1 MDNKDLNIQN
11 YSISDIFDILE
22 VDNNDFI
29 KAVEMCDEYIEH
41 FDGQSNEVMSN
52 FFLQI
57 KDKLQEYVSDNNINV
72 YNFDDIYETDVN
84 NEDQQNIDVGN
95 LYERLDEFDISGS
108 GSGSGSGNDED
119 NNDNNTNDAIYASL
133 SELENVDSLEET
145 NTSTINN
152 IGAEYNSN
160 NNKNIYMIGYE
171 DGNIIYDSSD
181 NENPGF
187 INTYDTSGGFDSL
200 NSMVVATSTTNLV
213 IDSQFRPI
221 NNEANDF
228 TIDLSEP
235 LVDVVSIE
243 LQYYQFVYSLYN
255 IDADHN
261 TNNFFITDLAGELYT
276 INIDSGLYKTQQ
288 QLVEKI
294 NTTVV
299 TFFTG
304 SSIFN
309 NNFPDLSGNLDT
321 LIVFSYNELT
331 GKTTVKIRNC
341 FKYIKFFDL
350 NIMSGNGRLNY
361 NLGYFLGFRKRF
373 LNSQVSLGYY
383 MVEQQGEGAIDTE
396 VIVDS
401 IDPNINVIVST
412 GIVDIRQPKFLILSI
427 DDYNQNRQSQNL
439 ITASEGTDNT
449 IHLRTINKCNETDI
463 NNLQIPSNPRNRP
476 LALLYAHNERV
487 IDTINNI
494 RKIRSLNVPAA
505 IPDIFAM
512 IPVETGRN
520 LGELINNSGLTT
532 EMNIRKFFGPVN
544 INRLRIRIYNEKGIL
559 INLNGSDYSFRVGV
573 ERLYNKND
581 RK

>member
-11 YSISDIFDILE
+11 YSISDLFDILE
-22 VDNNDFI
+22 VDNNDFM

-72 YNFDDIYETDVN
+72 YNFDDIYETDVS

-95 LYERLDEFDISGS
+95 LYERLDEFDISGIGS
-108 GSGSGSGNDED
+108 GSVSGSGNDED
-119 NNDNNTNDAIYASL
+119 NTNDAIYASL

-331 GKTTVKIRNC
+331 GKTTVKIRNF
-341 FKYIKFFDL
+341 FKKINFFDL